1 MRTGTFNDAAAAAEH
16 PERRFRRVAFD
27 HQPTLDDIGLE
38 RVIRRFPFVP
48 NDPAQLDE
56 DCYEAFNIQV
66 EGLARRFQAT
76 SGNHMIIGRSE
87 EHTSEL
93 QSLMSNSYAVFG
105 LKKKKQTP
113 NIT

>member
-16 PERRFRRVAFD
+16 PERRFRRVALD

-56 DCYEAFNIQV
+56 ACYEAFNCPV
-66 EGLARRFQAT
+66 DGLARLFQAT
-76 SGNHMIIGRSE
+76 SGNHMIFCVTGGLDST
-87 EHTSEL
+87 H
-93 QSLMSNSYAVFG
+93 SLIVEAHVFA
-105 LKKKKQTP
+105 
-113 NIT
+113 